1 MRIFSYK
8 RSNNHESSFRIM
20 ALKIPKEDF
29 AAFVAIAELDDDSF
43 GALLKSFAT
52 TRPSLRR
59 GKFTSELSASLPATV
74 RKEVPTLLNAL
85 FALYDL
91 KGSESLP
98 TEALSEAITQAAKS
112 EKALAPHLTGDKA
125 EVFKKRLASA
135 LSFDET
141 LGVMVKAVDVS
152 TEFENTFCSSR
163 IFSDIR
169 PVFTK
174 NPDAVSAAVVIHNL
188 QLGFHD
194 GASGDHKEL
203 YVALG
208 DDDLSALK
216 ETIDRAQKKAVAV
229 KQLLKAAK
237 VTCVDV

>member
-1 MRIFSYK
+1 
-8 RSNNHESSFRIM
+8 M

-29 AAFVAIAELDDDSF
+29 SAFVAIADLDDDSF
-43 GALLKSFAT
+43 GVLLKSFAST
-52 TRPSLRR
+52 TPSLRR
-59 GKFTSELSASLPATV
+59 GKFTSELSASLPAHV
-74 RKEVPTLLNAL
+74 RKEVPAILNAL

-91 KGSESLP
+91 KGSDSISAD
-98 TEALSEAITQAAKS
+98 ALSEAIAQAAQA
-112 EKALAPHLTGDKA
+112 EKALAPHLTGGKV
-125 EVFKKRLASA
+125 EVFKKRLVAA

-169 PVFTK
+169 PVFAK
-174 NPDAVSAAVVIHNL
+174 NPDSVSAAVVVHNL

-203 YVALG
+203 YVALD

-216 ETIDRAQKKAVAV
+216 ETIDRAQKKGVAV
-229 KQLLKAAK
+229 RRFLKTSN
-237 VTCVDV
+237 VTYVDV